1 VFFVA
6 LVGLTTPTVY
16 GASISDLE
24 KQKAAKQAEITKNQA
39 MADQKAAEAKDL
51 TKQIDT
57 LSGDIANTQSKINE
71 TSGQISQVNG
81 EIATLDGQIEITK
94 KQLDEENKKLDGTL
108 VELYRTT
115 NGSSYRS
122 TLFMLLSSRDLA
134 STMESGTHLT
144 ALQQQID
151 NKIAEVEGIKAE
163 FERQSTA
170 QKAKKDELSQL
181 QSQQEAQKRSATA
194 QKGYKDSLLGMT
206 EDQKASYL
214 ASVDKLKSEIT
225 HISAQIYAERQKL
238 LSGGSEKL
246 MGGGSGYPYSAIDV
260 PDAWGFLTR
269 ECTSYAAWYW
279 NVVLGK
285 RFINTRP
292 GQGSAWN
299 WPALA
304 GDQGYS
310 VSSTPRTGAI
320 ISWSAGGLTSQ
331 WGHVAIVEQVNSNG
345 TIDVSEFNWI
355 QYSYSYRANVNP
367 GSYGSYSY
375 IY

>member
-1 VFFVA
+1 MFFVA

-94 KQLDEENKKLDGTL
+94 EQLDEENKKLDGTL